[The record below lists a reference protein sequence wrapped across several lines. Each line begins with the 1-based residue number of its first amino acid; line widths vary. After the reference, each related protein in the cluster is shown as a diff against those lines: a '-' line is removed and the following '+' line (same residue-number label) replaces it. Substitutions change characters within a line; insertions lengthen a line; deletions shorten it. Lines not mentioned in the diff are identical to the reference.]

1 MKFKIMICIKQ
12 VPSSTEI
19 KIDPVTNTL
28 MREGAE
34 NIINPFDIYAIEEGV
49 RIKERL
55 ADVADM
61 EVETIVVTMG
71 PPQSEKILREA
82 ISLGA
87 DKAVLLSDRAFA
99 GSDTLATARVLS
111 AAAIK
116 IGDVKMIICGKQ
128 TMDGDTGQV
137 GPEVAQLL
145 GFPFI
150 GYASEIQSLENNKI
164 SLKQLKEKKYDIIET
179 ELPVVISVLKEIN
192 SPRIPGL
199 KNMMKSKNALIETW
213 GAGELLMDTSKVGLD
228 GSATRVV
235 KIFRHEIKSD
245 TKMIKSDLNT
255 QIDEIYK
262 ELSGCGKV

>member
-1 MKFKIMICIKQ
+1 MICIKQ

-19 KIDPVTNTL
+19 KIDPATNTL

-55 ADVADM
+55 ADTPDM
-61 EVETIVVTMG
+61 EIETVVVTMG

-87 DKAVLLSDRAFA
+87 DRAVLLSDRAFA
-99 GSDTLATARVLS
+99 GSDTLATSRVLS
-111 AAAIK
+111 AAAKK
-116 IGDVKMIICGKQ
+116 IGDIKIIICGKQ

-145 GFPFI
+145 SIPFV
-150 GYASEIQSLENNKI
+150 GYISEIQSVAKDKI
-164 SLKQLKEKKYDIIET
+164 LLKQLKEKRYDIIET
-179 ELPVVISVLKEIN
+179 QLPVVISVLKEIN
-192 SPRIPGL
+192 KPRIPGL
-199 KNMMKSKNALIETW
+199 KNMMKAKSASIETW
-213 GAGELLMDTSKVGLD
+213 GVDDLKVNPSQVGLD

-235 KIFRHEIKSD
+235 KIFKHEIKND
-245 TKMIKSDLNT
+245 ARIVENDLKT

-262 ELSGCGKV
+262 EIFSSGKT